1 MLCTFL
7 FSYFHFRVVD
17 DDYVV
22 ERSGVRIS
30 SSSII
35 GEGHFG
41 NVYKGIFIDKNNR
54 EIPVAVKAC
63 KEGADRSTTEK
74 FLEEA
79 CERVLTRSKKFN
91 MKC

>member
-1 MLCTFL
+1 MRTRLYLNVLRLNCTNL
-7 FSYFHFRVVD
+7 IATD

-22 ERSGVRIS
+22 ERSGVRITAS
-30 SSSII
+30 GII

-41 NVYKGIFIDKNNR
+41 NVYKGVFIDKNDR

-79 CERVLTRSKKFN
+79 CK
-91 MKC
+91 